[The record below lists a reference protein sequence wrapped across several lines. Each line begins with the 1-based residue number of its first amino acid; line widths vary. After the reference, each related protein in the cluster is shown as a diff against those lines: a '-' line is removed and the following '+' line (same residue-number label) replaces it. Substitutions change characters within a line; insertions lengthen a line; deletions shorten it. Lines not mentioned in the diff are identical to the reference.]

1 MNERGRVVGS
11 TVKIGVAA
19 VVACAAACGGAV
31 EAVDYGAAVT
41 IRGLVPAEAVD
52 AFRARIFDLS
62 GGAVTAAVTGQ
73 VRRPVPLG

>member
-1 MNERGRVVGS
+1 M
-11 TVKIGVAA
+11 
-19 VVACAAACGGAV
+19 
-31 EAVDYGAAVT
+31 DYGAAVT